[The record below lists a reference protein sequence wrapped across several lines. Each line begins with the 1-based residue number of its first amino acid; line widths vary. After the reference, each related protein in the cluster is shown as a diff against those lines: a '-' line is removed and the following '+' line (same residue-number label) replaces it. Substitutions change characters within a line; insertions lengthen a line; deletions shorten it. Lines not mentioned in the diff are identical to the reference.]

1 MEKGERV
8 EGEKF
13 EQMRDSYQLTCL
25 GGAAG
30 MPEHINHSNA
40 YPSGEVLEA
49 REDRMGRRTWR
60 VIGV

>member
-13 EQMRDSYQLTCL
+13 EQMRNSYQLTRAW

-30 MPEHINHSNA
+30 MP
-40 YPSGEVLEA
+40 
-49 REDRMGRRTWR
+49 
-60 VIGV
+60 